1 MICNNKSIRDGTNQL
16 ERQSRFLKEGYVL
29 IDERSQLDLL
39 DFMYRFSIEL
49 TYYDLNNQIIG
60 DWQSILEG
68 ISDIKDLTTLENQDI
83 PPHIGLL
90 IVLTELYTYVQN
102 EINTITQKHL
112 DYYYEE
118 VLKILPKKA
127 IPDQVQLVLDL
138 AKSNS
143 FDEFLL
149 KKNTAFNAGKDIDGN
164 SLIYEADKESVISRA
179 QIQSIKTIYLDEV
192 KNNTVIRVAPF
203 ANSKDG
209 IGEPLDESISFW
221 PSFGESQNKLAIEK
235 RTMTDASIGFAI
247 SSFTFLLK
255 EGERDITLDI
265 NLSPDS
271 DFSNINSLNNS
282 FTIYYSGEKGW
293 EEPISYVA
301 DISLLERRLKLE
313 IKINNDQP
321 AFTFY
326 NSEIHEESYPTQSP
340 LLKIFLKPGSPGYDA
355 LKDLKV
361 DSVDINVAVSG
372 LKNNILQ
379 SDIGVLNPESPFLP
393 FGPQPLVNSSFY
405 IGNAE
410 IFRKRLSSLTIELLW
425 HDIPDAQFVNH
436 YSQYGISDDFGNNS
450 FISDI
455 SLLLNKSWD
464 NLLKVREPLFNLD
477 DANLPRIIEV
487 EAAQFNVNIAY
498 EDAPS
503 VEDLEPYTTQAE
515 RGFIKIELLDLRN
528 VEPFKAF
535 GHKEFPQLYTEQAI
549 ALATYDPIEPG
560 NPPQPVLPNQPY
572 TPTIKELTLGYTANK
587 TIVTNAQSEYD
598 NLFQIGPFGF
608 RQLDAQFHRELVP
621 IFEEEGSLIIGLD
634 NFSPPQTLNLLFDI
648 EEGTAKRSV
657 ILPPENISWNYLSQ
671 ETWIPLSPQEIL
683 TDGTSGFKQ
692 SGIVSLVIPRNA
704 TNTDSFL
711 SGNLFWIKATIS
723 EAAEGANKL
732 KNIYSNAVN
741 ATLKIEDEN
750 YDAHLN
756 EPLPAE
762 SISNLL
768 NRVKEI
774 KKVEQPL
781 KSVDGFPN
789 EPTPSYTARVAERLR
804 HKNRSIQLWDYERMI
819 LEAFPNIYKVKC
831 LAHTDSNSTTEAGSV
846 TLIVVSNLRNKD
858 TINPFEPNTS
868 QLTLDEIKS
877 FVELYISPFVK
888 VNIELPIYESIL
900 VDAKIGFN
908 SGFDPGFYS
917 NLLNEELKQ
926 FLSPWAF
933 VDGVDIEIG
942 GAIYKSSILQFIESK
957 NYVDYVVDFEL
968 YHKHLGGSE
977 PGLGELIIEEN
988 FEISP
993 DIILGIQDMT
1003 INSNFII
1010 GSDVNVACATSPRSI
1025 LVSALDHRI
1034 QPLRPDEYQCSGAS
1048 SLGIGFMT
1056 IDVDFII
1063 NDENSSN

>member
-16 ERQSRFLKEGYVL
+16 ERQSRFLKEVYVS

-49 TYYDLNNQIIG
+49 AYYDLNNQTSG
-60 DWQSILEG
+60 DWQLILEG
-68 ISDIKDLTTLENQDI
+68 ISDINDLKAPENQDI
-83 PPHIGLL
+83 SPHIGLL
-90 IVLTELYTYVQN
+90 IVLTQLYSYAQN

-112 DYYYEE
+112 DYYYKE
-118 VLKILPKKA
+118 VLKIQPQKA
-127 IPDQVQLVLDL
+127 ISDQVQLVLGL

-149 KKNTAFNAGKDIDGN
+149 KKNTQFNAGKDINGN
-164 SLIYEADKESVISRA
+164 PLIYEADKESVISRA

-192 KNNTVIRVAPF
+192 KNNTVIRIAPF

-209 IGEPLDESISFW
+209 LGEPLDESISFW
-221 PSFGESQNKLAIEK
+221 PSFGESQNKLAIEE
-235 RTMTDASIGFAI
+235 RTMTDAAIGFAI

-265 NLSPDS
+265 NFSSDS
-271 DFSNINSLNNS
+271 DFTNINSLNNS

-293 EEPISYVA
+293 EEPISYIA
-301 DISLLERRLKLE
+301 DISLIERQLRLE

-326 NSEIHEESYPTQSP
+326 DSEIHEESYPTQSP
-340 LLKIFLKPGSPGYDA
+340 LLKIFLKTGSPGYDA

-361 DSVDINVAVSG
+361 DSVDINVAANG
-372 LKNNILQ
+372 LKNNLLQ
-379 SDIGVLNPESPFLP
+379 SDIGVLNSENPFLP

-410 IFRKRLSSLTIELLW
+410 VFRKRLSSLSVEILW

-436 YSQYGISDDFGNNS
+436 YSQYDISDDFGNDS

-455 SLLLNKSWD
+455 YLLLNKSWD
-464 NLLKVREPLFNLD
+464 NLLKVRETLFNTG
-477 DANLPRIIEV
+477 DANLSKTIEV
-487 EAAQFNVNIAY
+487 KATQFDVNMAY
-498 EDAPS
+498 KDAPS
-503 VEDLEPYTTQAE
+503 VEDLKPYTTQTE
-515 RGFIKIELLDLRN
+515 RGFIKIELLGLED
-528 VEPFKAF
+528 VEPFKTF

-560 NPPQPVLPNQPY
+560 NPPPPVLPNQPY
-572 TPTIKELTLGYTANK
+572 TPTIKELTLNYTARK
-587 TIVTNAQSEYD
+587 TIVINSQNEYE
-598 NLFQIGPFGF
+598 NLFQVGPFGF

-621 IFEEEGSLIIGLD
+621 TFEDEGSLIIGLD
-634 NFSPPQTLNLLFDI
+634 GFSPPQTLNLLFDI

-657 ILPPENISWNYLSQ
+657 ILPPENISWNYFSQ
-671 ETWIPLSPQEIL
+671 ETWIPLSAQEIL
-683 TDGTSGFKQ
+683 ADGTSGFKQ
-692 SGIVSLVIPRNA
+692 SGIISLVIPKNA

-723 EAAEGANKL
+723 EAAQGANKL
-732 KNIYSNAVN
+732 KNIYSNAIN
-741 ATLKIEDEN
+741 ATLKIEDED
-750 YDAHLN
+750 YDAHLK

-762 SISNLL
+762 SISSLL

-781 KSVDGFPN
+781 KSVGGFPN
-789 EPTPSYTARVAERLR
+789 EPTPSYTTRVAERLR

-858 TINPFEPNTS
+858 SINPFEPNTS
-868 QLTLDEIKS
+868 QLTLDAIKS

-888 VNIELPIYESIL
+888 VNVELPIYESIL

-968 YHKHLGGSE
+968 YHKHLGEVE
-977 PGLGELIIEEN
+977 PGLGELIIEED
-988 FEISP
+988 FQISP
-993 DIILGIQDMT
+993 DIVLGIQDMT
-1003 INSNFII
+1003 INSNFIV
-1010 GSDVNVACATSPRSI
+1010 GSDVNVACATSSRSI
-1025 LVSALDHRI
+1025 LVSALNHRI